1 MQITKKFAFFVIYRL
16 FVSHWWVELH
26 INSVCFFSEAITCLL
41 LTPRWE
47 TLFRCLVGFAYMEY
61 IARNWVGI
69 SYLESALC
77 IPFRIQFEFFK
88 FILNCL
94 LLVGWNFTRLF
105 GNIWTCCSFAR
116 LHVFV
121 YNYTHVGCCSYTIT
135 YMWELVLVNTG
146 VRCHLHGLDIL
157 NWNEVKLF

>member
-1 MQITKKFAFFVIYRL
+1 MQITTKFAFFCNL
-16 FVSHWWVELH
+16 LTFCLTLMSW
-26 INSVCFFSEAITCLL
+26 ITYKQCLL
-41 LTPRWE
+41 FLWGNNMSFVDVKMRNS
-47 TLFRCLVGFAYMEY
+47 FSLVGFAYMEY

-135 YMWELVLVNTG
+135 FMWELVLVNTG

-157 NWNEVKLF
+157 NWNIVKLF